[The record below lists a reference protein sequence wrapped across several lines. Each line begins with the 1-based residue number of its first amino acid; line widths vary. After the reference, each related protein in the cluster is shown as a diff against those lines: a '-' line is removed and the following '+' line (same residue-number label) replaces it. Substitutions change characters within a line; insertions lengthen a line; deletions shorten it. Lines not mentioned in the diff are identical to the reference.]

1 MRVIDIEDII
11 AAMQNETKFVL
22 RCEEIYHDKI
32 SVAAAAILREHGRK
46 PFVALTGPSGSG
58 KTTSALRLKDYLE
71 NLGVRVILIG
81 MDNFFYPDKE
91 APPEAEGNW
100 ESPYYVNRER
110 LQETLDALSEGKTVD
125 VPIFDY
131 KVNDIG
137 GWQKVEGSRE
147 AVIIA
152 EGIHML
158 NPLLLD
164 PIRSRTTGIYVA
176 PRTRLITPDEQL
188 VRPEMVRVARRMIRD
203 YRGRG
208 ASLQSTVMR
217 AQQVD
222 SGETQYIQPYKSNAS
237 VHIDSFHDYE
247 LCLLSRYLKEL
258 TSFREEL
265 TEEFMDRHG
274 LGVLLK
280 VVQELPPLTTDY
292 VPRDSLIREFIGG
305 SKYQY

>member
-11 AAMQNETKFVL
+11 QSMQNETKFVL

-32 SVAAAAILREHGRK
+32 SAASAAILREHGKK

-71 NLGVRVILIG
+71 NLGCKVILIG
-81 MDNFFYPDKE
+81 MDNFFYSDKE

-100 ESPYYVNRER
+100 ESPYYVNREK
-110 LQETLDALSEGKTVD
+110 LQETLFALSEGKTVD
-125 VPIFDY
+125 VPVFDY
-131 KVNDIG
+131 TKNDVG
-137 GWQKVEGSRE
+137 SWNRVEGSTE
-147 AVIIA
+147 AIIIA

-164 PIRSRTTGIYVA
+164 PIRDKTTGIYVA

-208 ASLQSTVMR
+208 KSLQSTVLR
-217 AQQVD
+217 ARQVD
-222 SGETQYIQPYKSNAS
+222 DGEQQYIQPYKTNAA

-247 LCLLSRYLKEL
+247 LCVLSRYIREID
-258 TSFREEL
+258 SFRDEL
-265 TEEFMDRHG
+265 TEEFMEQNG

-280 VVQELPPLTTDY
+280 VVKELPPLTIDY
-292 VPRDSLIREFIGG
+292 IPRDSLIREFIGG
-305 SKYQY
+305 SKYSY